1 MASLREL
8 RRLVGDTSG
17 DVLVLRAT
25 EDSANTTSFTDYAHL
40 GDRGDRSPSIVNR
53 LVYFSETSLL
63 TVDNLQHSAAA
74 TDFSSLTRTVTFSPG
89 APLAPVLGDVVE
101 LWSVAERIGSIDAVH
116 RLINYAID
124 QVRDLAGPEEYTD
137 PVKFSLRQGNLA
149 IPATWS
155 YFGGAEW
162 LDGNDFPNEVR
173 SRYLKVIP
181 GQRQVR
187 IWGSGA
193 ERADRRGVRLYGYVR
208 CKPLVAEG
216 DVTPVS
222 TEWIVESV
230 AEALTLSRSWA
241 SNDAAAAERRSN
253 FWAGRAALY
262 RRSCMSGRR
271 GLGIALL

>member
-1 MASLREL
+1 MANLREL

-53 LVYFSETSLL
+53 LLYLSEA
-63 TVDNLQHSAAA
+63 TVDTQANLQHSAAA

-89 APLAPVLGDVVE
+89 APLAPKAGDVAE
-101 LWSVAERIGSIDAVH
+101 LWSVAERIGSIDALH

-124 QVRDLAGPEEYTD
+124 QVKDIAGPEEYTA
-137 PVKFSLRQGNLA
+137 PAKFLLRDGSLP
-149 IPATWS
+149 IPATWA

-162 LDGNDFPNEVR
+162 LDGRDFPSEVR
-173 SRYLKVIP
+173 SRYIKVIP

-193 ERADRRGVRLYGYVR
+193 ERADRKNVRLYGYLR
-208 CKPLVAEG
+208 CTPLVREDDA
-216 DVTPVS
+216 TPVS

-230 AEALTLSRSWA
+230 SEALTLARSWA
-241 SNDAAAAERRSN
+241 SNDAAAAERRAN

-262 RRSCMSGRR
+262 RRSAMSGRR

>member
-1 MASLREL
+1 MATLRDL

-25 EDSANTTSFTDYAHL
+25 EDSQNRTSFTDFAHL

-53 LVYFSETSLL
+53 LLYFSETSL
-63 TVDNLQHSAAA
+63 TTQANLQKSAAA
-74 TDFSSLTRTVTFSPG
+74 TDFSSLTRTITYSPDT
-89 APLAPVLGDVVE
+89 PVEPITGDVVE

-124 QVRDLAGPEEYTD
+124 QVKDLAGPEEYTE
-137 PVKFSLRQGNLA
+137 PAKFSMRQGSIA
-149 IPATWS
+149 IPATWA

-162 LDGNDFPNEVR
+162 LDGSDFPSEVR

-193 ERADRRGVRLYGYVR
+193 ERADRRNVRLYGYLR
-208 CKPLVAEG
+208 CTPLVRE
-216 DVTPVS
+216 DDTTPVS

-262 RRSCMSGRR
+262 RRSAQSGRR